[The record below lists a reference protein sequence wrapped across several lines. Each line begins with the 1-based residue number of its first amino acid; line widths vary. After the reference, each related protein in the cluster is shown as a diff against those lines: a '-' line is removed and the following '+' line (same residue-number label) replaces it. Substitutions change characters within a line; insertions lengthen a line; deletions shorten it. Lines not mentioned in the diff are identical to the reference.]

1 MGEFYA
7 WAMTGSIAGLE
18 VWSDADD
25 RPESGE
31 ELDEDGGSMRI
42 ANRLVEQQK
51 FVLRSRDG
59 REMGVH
65 LIDSGLTFRNGHA
78 ATVAWAAREGA
89 DHGHCVFVKNHT
101 TGAAARLKPNLRYIR
116 SEVNSRRIAMFGL
129 LATIPAA
136 LAIFTWLLIPG
147 SLADVDLSIFLAGA
161 GVALVV
167 LFLVGAIVA
176 KLVFDYL
183 RSEDD
188 DKIWVAVDKA
198 LVTAQQQLQPLR
210 YEPRKARRS
219 QANW

>member
-1 MGEFYA
+1 MGDFYA

-25 RPESGE
+25 RPESDKE
-31 ELDEDGGSMRI
+31 PDEDAGSMRI

-51 FVLRSRDG
+51 FVLRARDG

-65 LIDSGLTFRNGHA
+65 LIDSGLALSNGHA

-89 DHGHCVFVKNHT
+89 VHGHCVFVKNHT
-101 TGAAARLKPNLRYIR
+101 TGAAARLKSNLRYIR
-116 SEVNSRRIAMFGL
+116 SEVNSSRITLFGL

-136 LAIFTWLLIPG
+136 LAICTWLVIPG
-147 SLADVDLSIFLAGA
+147 GLAEVDLSVFLAGA

-188 DKIWVAVDKA
+188 DKIWAAVDRA
-198 LVTAQQQLQPLR
+198 LITAQQQNQPLR
-210 YEPRKARRS
+210 YEPRMSRRS
-219 QANW
+219 

>member
-7 WAMTGSIAGLE
+7 WAMSGTVAGLE
-18 VWSDADD
+18 VWSDTND
-25 RPESGE
+25 RPEMDE
-31 ELDEDGGSMRI
+31 RPDEDGGSMRI

-59 REMGVH
+59 REMSVH
-65 LIDSGLTFRNGHA
+65 LIDSGLAFRNGHA

-89 DHGHCVFVKNHT
+89 VHGHCVFVKNHT

-116 SEVNSRRIAMFGL
+116 SEVNSSKITMFGL

-147 SLADVDLSIFLAGA
+147 GLAEVDLSIFLVGA
-161 GVALVV
+161 CVALVV
-167 LFLVGAIVA
+167 LFMVGSIVA

-183 RSEDD
+183 RTEDD
-188 DKIWVAVDKA
+188 EKIWAAVDRA
-198 LVTAQQQLQPLR
+198 LITAQQQNQPLR
-210 YEPRKARRS
+210 YEPRMSRRS
-219 QANW
+219 